1 MCDPSSLT
9 SCLFPSSFK
18 WASRLLWS
26 HLQPISVLASLLP
39 VRLPGSGVD
48 VTLPVHFMG
57 LLQVSC
63 ISFSARLA
71 SLRSGVTGGFSD
83 FDTICY
89 LIPLGAPLKTS
100 LSVQAAGSFTPSF
113 RFFVHPSAYS
123 RAPQTPLASRHI
135 PPLLRLWLDSH
146 QPKCNMLD
154 AQTYASAYVSQQA
167 HQYDNSKRRVASFC
181 RPQI

>member
-1 MCDPSSLT
+1 MT

-135 PPLLRLWLDSH
+135 PSLLRLWLDSH

-154 AQTYASAYVSQQA
+154 AQIAPEAQFHNGPIGLRSWQA
-167 HQYDNSKRRVASFC
+167 TILPVAPSNLLF
-181 RPQI
+181 

>member
-1 MCDPSSLT
+1 MLFHYFTASFFAHMCDPSSLT

-135 PPLLRLWLDSH
+135 PSLLRLWLDSH

-154 AQTYASAYVSQQA
+154 AQT
-167 HQYDNSKRRVASFC
+167 
-181 RPQI
+181 